1 MNASQFEKVIN
12 ILPPNK
18 AIMIRGPHGV
28 GKSEITEE
36 ILKKSG
42 YHVIV
47 VFVSQAVDAGDIIGL
62 PSKLIRA
69 DGIEMTTYA
78 LPSWW
83 IKAKENGSK
92 VALIFDEYNR
102 SPKEVRQCCMQVC
115 LKGELNGFLL
125 PQGTRFFACINP
137 ADTGDYDV
145 EELDEAQADRW
156 ATYDFCPSWEE
167 WLEYAK
173 KTNHHWLVQE
183 FIAEHKD
190 HLWAHIKEDGKYVL
204 KKSMD
209 GILPSPRSWTSVSDT
224 LNLEEKKSIDEKRKI
239 IWKTQ
244 EGLEDITLAISGLVG
259 WEIAEVFKNFI
270 RKNGAGV
277 KAKDV
282 IFNWSNELIPQIK
295 KLNTPEQSVFLKS
308 VVDFI
313 EEDYNKNGD
322 LDIAKHTSNF
332 MAFIKIL
339 DADVAAGYITKI
351 LNSIDKKP
359 KWLSAYKKANNGFQ
373 SMLIDILALQEKF

>member
-1 MNASQFEKVIN
+1 M
-12 ILPPNK
+12 
-18 AIMIRGPHGV
+18 
-28 GKSEITEE
+28 
-36 ILKKSG
+36 
-42 YHVIV
+42 
-47 VFVSQAVDAGDIIGL
+47 
-62 PSKLIRA
+62 
-69 DGIEMTTYA
+69 
-78 LPSWW
+78 
-83 IKAKENGSK
+83 
-92 VALIFDEYNR
+92 
-102 SPKEVRQCCMQVC
+102 
-115 LKGELNGFLL
+115 
-125 PQGTRFFACINP
+125 
-137 ADTGDYDV
+137 
-145 EELDEAQADRW
+145 
-156 ATYDFCPSWEE
+156 
-167 WLEYAK
+167 
-173 KTNHHWLVQE
+173 QE

-308 VVDFI
+308 
-313 EEDYNKNGD
+313 G
-322 LDIAKHTSNF
+322 
-332 MAFIKIL
+332 
-339 DADVAAGYITKI
+339 
-351 LNSIDKKP
+351 
-359 KWLSAYKKANNGFQ
+359 
-373 SMLIDILALQEKF
+373 